1 MMMARERVLV
11 LNQTRESVLSIGA
24 DVADDF
30 VSRCVG
36 LAPGTHIRPG
46 GGLWVSAARVLHTIG
61 VTFPVDVVCLDPRNQ
76 VVKIEEDFRPFHV
89 RLLGDHIS
97 SFLELPAR
105 TVHESKTEIGDELQ
119 ITPTKPIQQVL
130 ALYTNGGPVES
141 HAVTN
146 MTKKGAL
153 VETNDRWYP
162 GTIVE
167 MTLRYDEQFA
177 KASKMTDAAD
187 DSVSVRAKVVGSA
200 DKGVHVEFVFLKRL
214 EKRRFKRFIGR
225 I

>member
-11 LNQTRESVLSIGA
+11 LNQTRESVLSLGA

-30 VSRCVG
+30 ISRCVG

-61 VTFPVDVVCLDPRNQ
+61 VTFPVDVVCLDPRHQ
-76 VVKIEEDFRPFHV
+76 VVEIEEDFRPFHM

-119 ITPTKPIQQVL
+119 ITPSEPIQQVL

-141 HAVTN
+141 HAVKDV
-146 MTKKGAL
+146 TKKGAL
-153 VETNDRWYP
+153 VETSDRWYP
-162 GTIVE
+162 GTIVD
-167 MTLRYDEQFA
+167 MTLRYDDQFA
-177 KASKMTDAAD
+177 KASKMNDAAD
-187 DSVSVRAKVVGSA
+187 DSVNVRAKVVSSA
-200 DKGVHVEFVFLKRL
+200 DKGVHVEFVFLKRP
-214 EKRRFKRFIGR
+214 EKRRFRRFIGR